1 MEKMISDYK
10 VINKKKVDEAK
21 ADMPD
26 EAELDYLS
34 ELFKILSDPTRM
46 KLVFALTYREMCVC
60 DLAATLGMTKSAIS
74 HQLKTM
80 KQCSVVKP
88 RREGKNVFY
97 SLHDQHIT
105 DIIAM
110 AASHASHI
118 HPKRTMDKP
127 LI

>member
-1 MEKMISDYK
+1 MERMDSDYNS
-10 VINKKKVDEAK
+10 INEKIVDEAK

-26 EAELDYLS
+26 RAELDYLS
-34 ELFKILSDPTRM
+34 ELFKVLSDPTRM
-46 KLVFALTYREMCVC
+46 KLVFALTHREMCVC

-80 KQCSVVKP
+80 KQSSVVKP

-97 SLHDQHIT
+97 SLHDQHVT

-110 AASHASHI
+110 AASHASHLYS
-118 HPKRTMDKP
+118 KKNQG
-127 LI
+127 